1 MMRSILIW
9 ALSFLCS
16 WAWAQQVPA
25 EVQVHRDAGAAQNI
39 EGLQLA
45 DIEIAGL
52 ANADQLKNA
61 QIFLTLMKSKG
72 ETVKQPDYIHY
83 LIESGKEEI
92 ARSQQPFGFYNTAVS
107 VDTQQ
112 SGNALKVRYEV
123 NLNEPVVIDGISV
136 TVDGAAR
143 DDPEFAKL
151 LQENPFKKGDV
162 LSHKTYE
169 TYKARFLSLAAARGY
184 FDGKFT
190 QSAVKVNPNTNRAAV
205 TLAYQS
211 GQRYTFGDVS
221 FSQTP
226 LDEDLLK
233 RFVKFKP
240 GDPYQ
245 ASEVATLQQDL
256 QGSGYFKQA
265 LVGGEPQAGG
275 NVPVEA
281 QLTMNKNR
289 RYALGAGYST
299 DTGIR
304 GKAEFDWRWVNRHGH
319 SFASDLYLS
328 KHDSHL
334 DNMYRIPAANP
345 TTDYYFFRFGG
356 SRKNDNYKTTRYFL
370 GGGYNYRDGDW
381 EHRYAVDVYQED
393 FAIGADSGKVLLAV
407 PRGQWTYSS
416 TNERLNPESGFQG
429 RVEVLGAARGL
440 LSDVSFVQTNAAARH
455 IFSFDSKNRVVS
467 RLNVGGTWTDDFH
480 KLPPSLRYFAG
491 GDRSI
496 RGYAYESIGGRDEAG
511 NNIGG
516 RYQAVGSVEY
526 EYYFK
531 DDWAAAAFIDAGDA
545 FVKKFDMKIGA
556 GVGVHWR
563 SPVGPIKLDVG
574 HGFDKKYGDKYRIHL
589 TVGAELDL

>member
-123 NLNEPVVIDGISV
+123 SLNEPVVIDGISV

-184 FDGKFT
+184 FDGKFS

-429 RVEVLGAARGL
+429 RVEVLGAAQGL

>member
-1 MMRSILIW
+1 MRSILIW

-112 SGNALKVRYEV
+112 NGNALKVRYEV
-123 NLNEPVVIDGISV
+123 SLNEPVVIDGISV

-429 RVEVLGAARGL
+429 RVEVLGAAQGL

>member
-1 MMRSILIW
+1 MRFRLIW
-9 ALSFLCS
+9 AFSLLY
-16 WAWAQQVPA
+16 AVAAAQQVPG
-25 EVQVHRDAGAAQNI
+25 EVKISGDGVVHEI

-45 DIEIAGL
+45 DIEITGL
-52 ANADQLKNA
+52 ANPDQLKNA
-61 QIFLTLMKSKG
+61 QIFLTLMKSRG

-92 ARSQQPFGFYNTAVS
+92 ARSQQPFGYYNTAVEVAVRPAGNTLS
-107 VDTQQ
+107 VHYAVD
-112 SGNALKVRYEV
+112 LK
-123 NLNEPVVIDGISV
+123 EPVVLDDIVVNVSGDGKE
-136 TVDGAAR
+136 
-143 DDPEFAKL
+143 DPEFVRLIAD
-151 LQENPFKKGDV
+151 NPFKKGDV

-169 TYKARFLSLAAARGY
+169 TYKARFVSLGAARGY
-184 FDGKFT
+184 FDGKFA
-190 QSAVKVNPNTNRAAV
+190 QSSVRVNPNTNRAAV
-205 TLAYQS
+205 LLNYES
-211 GQRYTFGDVS
+211 GKRYTFGEVT
-221 FSQTP
+221 FSDTP
-226 LDEDLLK
+226 LNDDLLQ
-233 RFVKFKP
+233 RFVPFSP
-240 GDPYQ
+240 GEPYQ
-245 ASEVATLQQDL
+245 ASEVAALQHDL
-256 QGSGYFKQA
+256 QSSGYFKQA
-265 LVGGEPQAGG
+265 LVGGDPQPGG
-275 NVPVEA
+275 TVPVDA

-299 DTGIR
+299 DTGVR

-319 SFASDLYLS
+319 SFTSDLYLS

-334 DNMYRIPAANP
+334 DNMYRIPAENP
-345 TTDYYFFRFGG
+345 ATDYYFFRFGG
-356 SRKNDNYKTTRYFL
+356 SRKDDNYKTTRFFA

-381 EHRYAVDVYQED
+381 EHRYGVDVYQED
-393 FAIGADSGKVLLAV
+393 FAIGMDNNKVLLAV
-407 PRGQWTYSS
+407 PRGQWTYTS
-416 TNERLNPESGFQG
+416 TSDRLNPDTGFQT
-429 RVEVLGAARGL
+429 RVEVLGAAKGL

-467 RLNVGGTWTDDFH
+467 RLNMGATWTDDFH

-496 RGYAYESIGGRDEAG
+496 RGYAYESIGERDAQG

-516 RYQAVGSVEY
+516 RYHAVGSLEY

-545 FVKKFDMKIGA
+545 FVNTFDMKVGA

>member
-123 NLNEPVVIDGISV
+123 SLNEPVVIDGISV

-429 RVEVLGAARGL
+429 RVEVLGAAQGL

>member
-123 NLNEPVVIDGISV
+123 SLNQPVVIDGISV

-429 RVEVLGAARGL
+429 RVEVLGAAQGL